1 MSGHSTSG
9 ISGQFLDLI
18 MVLAASLFVENVVET
33 VKNFGLLGSVAKV
46 PLVGMKLLRCGVF
59 KVDLAL
65 KGLW

>member
-1 MSGHSTSG
+1 
-9 ISGQFLDLI
+9 